1 LGGVRFLAL
10 REEKD
15 MITTLMLCL
24 LAQSDLAAG
33 EPRKLA
39 GDMKF
44 TEGPVADG
52 KGKVYY
58 SDIPNNRIMV
68 WDGKE
73 NRIWRENSGGAN
85 GLKIDKDGNLIACEG
100 KNKRMTRIAIADQ
113 KVTVLTDAYEGK
125 KYNSPNDVAL
135 DAKGGIYFTD
145 PSYGPPENK
154 TQDKEAVYYI
164 SPEGKVSRVA
174 DDFTRPNGIH
184 IDKEKLYIAD
194 AGGKKTFVY
203 GMNSDGTLKDK
214 KEFCAKGSDGMKVDE
229 KGNVY
234 LTTGGKVEIFSPD
247 GTSIGN
253 IPMPEV
259 EVAGK
264 KVREGPANIA
274 FDGKTLFITA
284 RTGFYSVE
292 MKVAGN

>member
-1 LGGVRFLAL
+1 MMMTLLLCAL
-10 REEKD
+10 LQNEL
-15 MITTLMLCL
+15 T
-24 LAQSDLAAG
+24 AG
-33 EPRKLA
+33 DVKKLA

-73 NRIWRENSGGAN
+73 NKVWLENSGGAN
-85 GLKIDKDGNLIACEG
+85 GLKIDKDGNLIVCEG
-100 KNKRMTRIAIADQ
+100 GNRRITKISVADR
-113 KVTVLTDAYEGK
+113 KVSVLADAYEGK
-125 KYNSPNDVAL
+125 KLNSPNDVAL

-145 PSYGPPENK
+145 PRYGKRDGMEL
-154 TQDKEAVYYI
+154 DKEGVYYLPPGE
-164 SPEGKVSRVA
+164 SKVIRVV
-174 DDFTRPNGIH
+174 DDFTRPNGLH
-184 IDKEKLYIAD
+184 IDKDKMYIAD
-194 AGGKKTFVY
+194 AGAGKTFVY
-203 GMNSDGTLKDK
+203 GMNPDGTLKDK
-214 KEFCAKGSDGMKVDE
+214 KEFCAKGSDGLKVDE

-234 LTTGGKVEIFSPD
+234 LTTGGKVEIFAPD
-247 GTSIGN
+247 GKSLGN

-259 EVAGK
+259 EVGGK

-274 FDGKTLFITA
+274 FDGKTLYVTA